1 MNVSRAAVDGVVGLE
16 QGVDLLKKRSLP
28 WISEHVTHSSSVP
41 TKGSKVVDSPSINVL
56 LPEVG
61 LKVAENV
68 GVGGPTQHFCNL
80 ALAPV
85 SGCSTVDL
93 VGSGL

>member
-1 MNVSRAAVDGVVGLE
+1 
-16 QGVDLLKKRSLP
+16 
-28 WISEHVTHSSSVP
+28 
-41 TKGSKVVDSPSINVL
+41 VVDSPSINVL